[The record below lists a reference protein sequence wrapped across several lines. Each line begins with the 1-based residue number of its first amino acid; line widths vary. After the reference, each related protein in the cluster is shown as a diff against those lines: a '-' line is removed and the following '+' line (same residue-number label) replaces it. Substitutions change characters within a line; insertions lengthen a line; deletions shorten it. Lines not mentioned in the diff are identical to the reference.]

1 MRQFFISILLM
12 TASILTAGAST
23 IIEQADSAYMADD
36 FAMAASLYNK
46 VIAEEGT
53 SATLYYNLGNCYY
66 RLGQPGKAIVAYE
79 RSLRLDPTSA
89 DTRDNLDFV
98 NERII
103 DRSGERGTFIGNA
116 LDAASNRAKSDTWA
130 WLAFGFFVLTV
141 SGVALYV
148 FSSSVPLR
156 KTGFF
161 GGIVTLIGTGIFIF
175 FAFRSAALSLADD
188 AAVITAPST
197 ILSTVPRIPHDRNQE
212 AMLLHEG
219 TKVKIL
225 DSVRT
230 TTADSVT
237 STWYDVEIDNT
248 HRAWIDS
255 NAVEKI

>member
-1 MRQFFISILLM
+1 MKQFFISILVI

-23 IIEQADSAYMADD
+23 LIEQADSAYMADD

-116 LDAASNRAKSDTWA
+116 IDAASNKAKSDTWA
-130 WLAFGFFVLTV
+130 YCKRSGTVCILIECAIAQNRVLRQY
-141 SGVALYV
+141 SHPYRHRHFHL
-148 FSSSVPLR
+148 F
-156 KTGFF
+156 
-161 GGIVTLIGTGIFIF
+161 
-175 FAFRSAALSLADD
+175 
-188 AAVITAPST
+188 
-197 ILSTVPRIPHDRNQE
+197 RIPLCGIISCRRCRSHYCPVNDPVNGS
-212 AMLLHEG
+212 AHP
-219 TKVKIL
+219 
-225 DSVRT
+225 S
-230 TTADSVT
+230 
-237 STWYDVEIDNT
+237 
-248 HRAWIDS
+248 
-255 NAVEKI
+255 